1 MHPDRSATHSF
12 DPRLGQGLHSFLHG
26 GHGSADKTP
35 KVLLLLEGKE
45 AELPDWYTSWSNPNR
60 NPCPN
65 ASPNPDLNPNQ
76 PEP

>member
-45 AELPDWYTSWSNPNR
+45 AELPDWYALTLALALALAL
-60 NPCPN
+60 
-65 ASPNPDLNPNQ
+65 ASRS
-76 PEP
+76 